1 MYCKKIKTMFW
12 IKIIVVGIVDSMGS
26 FSVYLILK
34 NVVTVNR
41 ETCNL

>member
-26 FSVYLILK
+26 FNVCLILK